1 MANPEASH
9 ARMAESDRSGHPRGS
24 LHPAALAATAGPIER
39 EHLHAVA
46 RGFGHG
52 CGEEGAAVRADLAQ
66 HPDRRAADD
75 LAGGVEA
82 IDLKAHAPCGP
93 HGLVVDITLDRRPLL
108 AVRHLPLEPEV
119 DRKSTRLNSSHL
131 VISYAVFCLKKK
143 KKKNRS
149 YPFDIQTRR
158 RHCVAALC
166 PR

>member
-93 HGLVVDITLDRRPLL
+93 HGLD
-108 AVRHLPLEPEV
+108 ASGK

-131 VISYAVFCLKKK
+131 VISYAVVCLKKK
-143 KKKNRS
+143 K
-149 YPFDIQTRR
+149 Q
-158 RHCVAALC
+158 
-166 PR
+166 

>member
-1 MANPEASH
+1 MPGWPNVIAQ
-9 ARMAESDRSGHPRGS
+9 GHPRGS

-52 CGEEGAAVRADLAQ
+52 CAEEGAAVHADLAE
-66 HPDRRAADD
+66 HPDGRAAGD

-108 AVRHLPLEPEV
+108 AVRHRSEEHTSELQSPCNLVCRLLLE
-119 DRKSTRLNSSHL
+119 
-131 VISYAVFCLKKK
+131 KKK
-143 KKKNRS
+143 
-149 YPFDIQTRR
+149 
-158 RHCVAALC
+158 
-166 PR
+166 

>member
-1 MANPEASH
+1 MANAAASH
-9 ARMAESDRSGHPRGS
+9 ARMSESHRSGHQRGS

-93 HGLVVDITLDRRPLL
+93 HGLVVDITLDRRPLPP
-108 AVRHLPLEPEV
+108 ACTLPSEAE
-119 DRKSTRLNSSHL
+119 KGFRLRGTLNLGPTTGS
-131 VISYAVFCLKKK
+131 ARGECWG
-143 KKKNRS
+143 R
-149 YPFDIQTRR
+149 D
-158 RHCVAALC
+158 
-166 PR
+166 